1 MYYSVPYLVWNKSG
15 DINFGSATDICDLV
29 EERSIVWDSSAAIG
43 LAFNEVSLICS
54 TNTTYIEEGV
64 YLKEFVNGTSLTKLS
79 PQKYELFSALSKFN
93 IDELDNSYDIKANSV
108 CNETDARS
116 VILASDQL
124 LGGSVLNRDQGLVA
138 YAVCSN
144 VPVIYPLS
152 PEDCS
157 VYYNEGKDV
166 YEKSFRKKIS
176 HLIEQI

>member
-1 MYYSVPYLVWNKSG
+1 MYYSAPYLAWNKSG

-64 YLKEFVNGTSLTKLS
+64 YMKEFVNCTSSTKLP
-79 PQKYELFSALSKFN
+79 PQKHEIFGALPKFN
-93 IDELDNSYDIKANSV
+93 IDDFDSYDIKANPV
-108 CNETDARS
+108 YNETDARS

-138 YAVCSN
+138 YAVYSN
-144 VPVIYPLS
+144 VSVIYPFS
-152 PEDCS
+152 TEDCS
-157 VYYNEGKDV
+157 VYYNEGEDV
-166 YEKSFRKKIS
+166 YEENFRKKIFN
-176 HLIEQI
+176 LIEQI